1 MTPLPNSP
9 RLAFRLWTLA
19 DLPLAQSLWGD
30 PEVAH
35 YLGGPF
41 TPQDILAKLQTEL
54 DRQQTYG
61 HQYWPIFLREG
72 EGERQA
78 DQFAGCAGL
87 RPFHDQ
93 PDVRE
98 LGVHIARPFW
108 SARLGEE
115 AARTVIQ
122 YAFDHLH
129 LEALT
134 AGHNP
139 DNTHS
144 QALVQRLGFRYTHHE
159 PWGPLHLQ
167 HPFYR
172 LQREDLTDA
181 QQ

>member
-1 MTPLPNSP
+1 MDPFLISP
-9 RLAFRLWTLA
+9 RLAFRHWTEA
-19 DLPLAQSLWGD
+19 DLPLAHSLWGD
-30 PEVAH
+30 PEVAL
-35 YLGGPF
+35 YLGGPL
-41 TPQDILAKLQTEL
+41 TLEATAAKLEVEMH
-54 DRQQTYG
+54 RQRTYG

-72 EGERQA
+72 EEESHTGT
-78 DQFAGCAGL
+78 FAGAAGL

-115 AARTVIQ
+115 AARAVIRH
-122 YAFDHLH
+122 AFDHLH

-139 DNTHS
+139 ANTHS
-144 QALVQRLGFRYTHHE
+144 KALLQRLGFTYTHHE
-159 PWGPLHLQ
+159 PWGPQNLQ

-172 LQREDLTDA
+172 LPRP
-181 QQ
+181 